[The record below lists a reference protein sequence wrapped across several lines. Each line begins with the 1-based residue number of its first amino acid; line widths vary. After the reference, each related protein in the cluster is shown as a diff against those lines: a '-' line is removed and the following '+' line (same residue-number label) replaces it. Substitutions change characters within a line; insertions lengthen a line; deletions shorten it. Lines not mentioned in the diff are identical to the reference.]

1 MDTKPKKLIVI
12 FAIVFLALISINIIS
27 ANEMDPL
34 NGTADSQ
41 ISLDSETNDFDGDE
55 IYVKHDTEVSGNG
68 SYDHPYK
75 TIKEAVNTAN
85 AGTKPATIFIHAGT
99 YEEIE
104 MEISNSLVIKSYD
117 GEVILDANN
126 NGWFFY
132 SNKQTNYLSLH
143 GLTFKNGINYDDSD
157 STVGGVVSTKGHLD
171 VVNCTFENN
180 FGGTGGGI
188 NSHNGANIINSTF
201 RNNKAEYNGAA
212 AYVLDGQTNIINC
225 TFTNNTAKRQGG
237 ALRIQGTTYIEGSLF
252 ENNVAALSSSAGG
265 NYAGNGGAVRVT
277 DGNLTIE
284 SSIFRN
290 NSAKYEGG
298 AVSAGDDSQYSTVH
312 YALNINNST
321 FTGNSARHGGAIIAN
336 DGINMAN
343 STVADNYVQ
352 YTITARYGQG
362 SGIYV
367 LRGDSILV
375 GNNISNNTN
384 QYNRDAVDVYTY
396 DGNIVETGNS
406 MGTNSKITTNSGKI
420 SNEITQGPTINKPQ
434 IVIQNGKSV
443 KKSDNTANIPKNNDE
458 KISPQ
463 NPVTESNDNNNQNL
477 KPVTESNDNS
487 NQNQEHVNENNG
499 ESNLNE
505 ENDINENPSTSNAQD
520 SLPVHTNSNGN
531 QNNIDNIEN
540 AVRTN
545 SSTSEIRNEGNLG
558 DKAELDNGESSQN
571 DASARELSPIKSI
584 ISNEYTVPATV
595 IVLIMFLA
603 FIIGYLRKR
612 EDD

>member
-12 FAIVFLALISINIIS
+12 FAIVFLALISINMIS
-27 ANEMDPL
+27 ANEIDHL
-34 NGTADSQ
+34 NGTSNSQ
-41 ISLDSETNDFDGDE
+41 ISPDSETTDFDGDE
-55 IYVKHDTEVSGNG
+55 IYVKHDVEVSGNG

-85 AGTKPATIFIHAGT
+85 AGKKPATIFIHAGT

-117 GEVILDANN
+117 GEVTLDANN

-132 SNKQTNYLSLH
+132 SSKQTNYLSLH

-157 STVGGVVSTKGHLD
+157 STVGGVVRSEGHLD

-201 RNNKAEYNGAA
+201 KNNKAEYNGAA
-212 AYVLDGQTNIINC
+212 AYVLNGQTNIINC

-237 ALRIQGTTYIEGSLF
+237 ALRIQGDTYIEKSIF
-252 ENNVAALSSSAGG
+252 ENNVAALSSAAGG

-343 STVADNYVQ
+343 STVSDNYVP

-367 LRGDSILV
+367 LRGDSILI

-396 DGNIVETGNS
+396 EGNIVERGNS
-406 MGTNSKITTNSGKI
+406 MGPSSKITANNGKV
-420 SNEITQGPTINKPQ
+420 SNEITHNPTIRKPQ
-434 IVIQNGKSV
+434 IVIQHGKSV
-443 KKSDNTANIPKNNDE
+443 QKSDNTANIPKNNNE
-458 KISPQ
+458 KDSNQ
-463 NPVTESNDNNNQNL
+463 NPVTETNDNRNPNQ
-477 KPVTESNDNS
+477 D
-487 NQNQEHVNENNG
+487 HVNENNG

-505 ENDINENPSTSNAQD
+505 ENNIKENLDTSNSQN
-520 SLPVHTNSNGN
+520 SLPNHTSSNSNK
-531 QNNIDNIEN
+531 NNAENIEN

-558 DKAELDNGESSQN
+558 DKSELDNGESSQN

-584 ISNEYTVPATV
+584 ISNEYTVPATI

-612 EDD
+612 KDD

>member
-12 FAIVFLALISINIIS
+12 FAIVFLALISINMIS
-27 ANEMDPL
+27 ANEIDHL
-34 NGTADSQ
+34 NGTSNSQ
-41 ISLDSETNDFDGDE
+41 ISPDSETTDFDGDE
-55 IYVKHDTEVSGNG
+55 IYVKHDVEVSGNG

-85 AGTKPATIFIHAGT
+85 AGKKPATIFIHAGT

-117 GEVILDANN
+117 GEVTLDANN

-132 SNKQTNYLSLH
+132 SSKQTNYLSLH

-157 STVGGVVSTKGHLD
+157 STVGGVVRSEGHLD

-201 RNNKAEYNGAA
+201 KNNKAEYNGAA
-212 AYVLDGQTNIINC
+212 AYVLNGQTNIINC

-237 ALRIQGTTYIEGSLF
+237 ALRIQGDTYIEKSIF
-252 ENNVAALSSSAGG
+252 ENNAAALSSAAGG
-265 NYAGNGGAVRVT
+265 NYAGNGGAVRDT

-343 STVADNYVQ
+343 STVADNYVP

-367 LRGDSILV
+367 LRGDSILI

-396 DGNIVETGNS
+396 EGNIVERGNS
-406 MGTNSKITTNSGKI
+406 MGPSSKITANNGKL
-420 SNEITQGPTINKPQ
+420 SNEITQNPTIIKPQ
-434 IVIQNGKSV
+434 IVIQHGKSV
-443 KKSDNTANIPKNNDE
+443 QKSDDTANIPKNNNE
-458 KISPQ
+458 KDSNQ
-463 NPVTESNDNNNQNL
+463 NPVTETNDNHNPNQ
-477 KPVTESNDNS
+477 D
-487 NQNQEHVNENNG
+487 HVNENKG

-505 ENDINENPSTSNAQD
+505 ENNIKENLDTSNSQN
-520 SLPVHTNSNGN
+520 SLPIHTSSNSNK
-531 QNNIDNIEN
+531 NNAENIEN

-558 DKAELDNGESSQN
+558 DKSELDNGESSQN

-584 ISNEYTVPATV
+584 ISNEYTVPATI

-603 FIIGYLRKR
+603 FVIGYLRKR
-612 EDD
+612 KDD

>member
-1 MDTKPKKLIVI
+1 MNTKPKKVIVI
-12 FAIVFLALISINIIS
+12 FAIVFLALISVNMIS
-27 ANEMDPL
+27 ANEIDSL
-34 NGTADSQ
+34 NLTVDSQ
-41 ISLDSETNDFDGDE
+41 MSPDSETTNFDGDE
-55 IYVKHDTEVSGNG
+55 LYVKHDAEVSGNG

-85 AGTKPATIFIHAGT
+85 AGAKPATIFIHAGT

-132 SNKQTNYLSLH
+132 SNKQSNYLSLH

-157 STVGGVVSTKGHLD
+157 STVGGIVSTEGHLD

-201 RNNKAEYNGAA
+201 KNNKAEYNGAA
-212 AYVLDGQTNIINC
+212 AYVLDGQTNIVNC
-225 TFTNNTAKRQGG
+225 TFINNTAKRQGG
-237 ALRIQGTTYIEGSLF
+237 ALRIQGNTYIERSIF
-252 ENNVAALSSSAGG
+252 ENNAAALTSSAGG

-290 NSAKYEGG
+290 NSAKFEGG

-321 FTGNSARHGGAIIAN
+321 FTGNNARHGGAIVAN

-352 YTITARYGQG
+352 YTAAAKYGQG
-362 SGIYV
+362 TGIYV
-367 LRGDSILV
+367 LRGDSILI
-375 GNNISNNTN
+375 GNNISNNIN
-384 QYNRDAVDVYTY
+384 PYNRDAADVYTFE
-396 DGNIVETGNS
+396 GNIAETGNTI
-406 MGTNSKITTNSGKI
+406 GPTTRIITNSGTM
-420 SNEITQGPTINKPQ
+420 SNEVVHGPTINKPQ
-434 IVIQNGKSV
+434 IVIQNGGSL
-443 KKSDNTANIPKNNDE
+443 KKSDDTSNIPLNNDE
-458 KISPQ
+458 KDSKE
-463 NPVTESNDNNNQNL
+463 NSVNENADS
-477 KPVTESNDNS
+477 SNS
-487 NQNQEHVNENNG
+487 NQEHANENKG

-505 ENDINENPSTSNAQD
+505 ENYVKENQNIPNTQN
-520 SLPVHTNSNGN
+520 SLPIHTNANN
-531 QNNIDNIEN
+531 KQNNLKNIEN
-540 AVRTN
+540 TVRTN
-545 SSTSEIRNEGNLG
+545 SSSEIRNEGNIG
-558 DKAELDNGESSQN
+558 DKSELDKGESSQN
-571 DASARELSPIKSI
+571 DASARELSPIKSL
-584 ISNEYTVPATV
+584 ISNEYTVPATI

-603 FIIGYLRKR
+603 FIIGYLKKR

>member
-12 FAIVFLALISINIIS
+12 FAIVFLALISINMIS
-27 ANEMDPL
+27 ANEIDHL
-34 NGTADSQ
+34 NGTSNSQ
-41 ISLDSETNDFDGDE
+41 ISPDSETTDFDGDE
-55 IYVKHDTEVSGNG
+55 IYVKHDVEVSGNG

-85 AGTKPATIFIHAGT
+85 AGKKPATIFIHAGT

-117 GEVILDANN
+117 GEVTLDANN

-132 SNKQTNYLSLH
+132 SSKQTNYLSLH

-157 STVGGVVSTKGHLD
+157 STVGGVVRSEGHLD

-201 RNNKAEYNGAA
+201 KNNKAEYNGAA
-212 AYVLDGQTNIINC
+212 AYVLNGQTNIINC

-237 ALRIQGTTYIEGSLF
+237 ALRIQGDTYIEKSIF
-252 ENNVAALSSSAGG
+252 ENNAAALSSAAGG

-343 STVADNYVQ
+343 STVADNYVP

-367 LRGDSILV
+367 LRGDSILI

-396 DGNIVETGNS
+396 EGNIVERGNS
-406 MGTNSKITTNSGKI
+406 MGPSSKITANNGKL
-420 SNEITQGPTINKPQ
+420 SNEITQNPTIIKPQ
-434 IVIQNGKSV
+434 IVIQHGKSV
-443 KKSDNTANIPKNNDE
+443 QKRDNTANIPKNNNE
-458 KISPQ
+458 KDSNQ
-463 NPVTESNDNNNQNL
+463 NPVTETNDNHNPNQ
-477 KPVTESNDNS
+477 D
-487 NQNQEHVNENNG
+487 HVNENKG

-505 ENDINENPSTSNAQD
+505 ENNIKENLDTSNSQN
-520 SLPVHTNSNGN
+520 SLPIHTSSNSNK
-531 QNNIDNIEN
+531 NNAENIEN

-558 DKAELDNGESSQN
+558 DKSELDNGESSQN

-584 ISNEYTVPATV
+584 ISNEYTVPATI

-603 FIIGYLRKR
+603 FVIGYLRKR
-612 EDD
+612 KDD

>member
-12 FAIVFLALISINIIS
+12 FAIVFLALISINMIS
-27 ANEMDPL
+27 ANEIDHI
-34 NGTADSQ
+34 NGTSNSQ
-41 ISLDSETNDFDGDE
+41 ISPDSETTDFDGDE
-55 IYVKHDTEVSGNG
+55 IYVKHDVEVSGNG

-85 AGTKPATIFIHAGT
+85 TGKKPATIFIHAGT

-117 GEVILDANN
+117 GEVTLDANN

-132 SNKQTNYLSLH
+132 SSKQTNYLSLH

-157 STVGGVVSTKGHLD
+157 STVGGVVRSEGHLD

-201 RNNKAEYNGAA
+201 KNNKAEYNGAA
-212 AYVLDGQTNIINC
+212 AYVLNGQTNIINC

-237 ALRIQGTTYIEGSLF
+237 ALRIQGDTYIEKSIF
-252 ENNVAALSSSAGG
+252 ENNAAALSSAAGG

-343 STVADNYVQ
+343 STVADNYVP

-367 LRGDSILV
+367 LRGDSILI

-396 DGNIVETGNS
+396 EGNIVERGNS
-406 MGTNSKITTNSGKI
+406 MGPSSKITANNGKL
-420 SNEITQGPTINKPQ
+420 SNEITQNPTIIKPQ
-434 IVIQNGKSV
+434 IVIQHGKSV
-443 KKSDNTANIPKNNDE
+443 QKSDNTANIPKNNNE
-458 KISPQ
+458 KDSNQ
-463 NPVTESNDNNNQNL
+463 NPVTETNDNHNPNQ
-477 KPVTESNDNS
+477 D
-487 NQNQEHVNENNG
+487 HVNENKG

-505 ENDINENPSTSNAQD
+505 ENNIKENLDTSNSQN
-520 SLPVHTNSNGN
+520 SLPIHTSSNSNK
-531 QNNIDNIEN
+531 NNAENIEN

-558 DKAELDNGESSQN
+558 DKSELDNGESSQN

-584 ISNEYTVPATV
+584 ISNEYTVPATI

-603 FIIGYLRKR
+603 FVIGYLRKR
-612 EDD
+612 KDD

>member
-12 FAIVFLALISINIIS
+12 FAIVFLALISINMIS
-27 ANEMDPL
+27 ANEIDHL
-34 NGTADSQ
+34 NGTSNSQ
-41 ISLDSETNDFDGDE
+41 ISPDSETTDFDGDE
-55 IYVKHDTEVSGNG
+55 IYVKHDVEVSGNG

-85 AGTKPATIFIHAGT
+85 AGKKPATIFIHAGT

-117 GEVILDANN
+117 GEVTLDANN

-132 SNKQTNYLSLH
+132 SSKQTNYLSLH

-157 STVGGVVSTKGHLD
+157 STVGGVVRSEGHLD

-201 RNNKAEYNGAA
+201 KNNKAEYNGAA
-212 AYVLDGQTNIINC
+212 AYVLNGQTNIINC

-237 ALRIQGTTYIEGSLF
+237 ALRIQGDTYIEKSIF
-252 ENNVAALSSSAGG
+252 ENNAAALSSAAGG

-343 STVADNYVQ
+343 STVADNYVP

-367 LRGDSILV
+367 LRGDSILI

-384 QYNRDAVDVYTY
+384 QYNRDAVDVYTHE
-396 DGNIVETGNS
+396 GNIVERGNS
-406 MGTNSKITTNSGKI
+406 MGPSSKITANNGKL
-420 SNEITQGPTINKPQ
+420 SNEITQNPTIIKPQ
-434 IVIQNGKSV
+434 IVIQHGKSV
-443 KKSDNTANIPKNNDE
+443 QKRDNTANIPKNNNE
-458 KISPQ
+458 KDSNQ
-463 NPVTESNDNNNQNL
+463 NPVTETNDNHNPNQ
-477 KPVTESNDNS
+477 D
-487 NQNQEHVNENNG
+487 HVNENKG

-505 ENDINENPSTSNAQD
+505 ENNIKENLDTSNSQN
-520 SLPVHTNSNGN
+520 SLPIHTSSNSNK
-531 QNNIDNIEN
+531 NNAENIEN

-558 DKAELDNGESSQN
+558 DKSELDNGESSQN

-584 ISNEYTVPATV
+584 ISNEYTVPATI

-612 EDD
+612 KDD

>member
-12 FAIVFLALISINIIS
+12 FAIVFLALISINMIS
-27 ANEMDPL
+27 ANEIDHL
-34 NGTADSQ
+34 NGTSNSQ
-41 ISLDSETNDFDGDE
+41 ISPDSETTDFDGDE
-55 IYVKHDTEVSGNG
+55 IYVKHDVEVSGNG

-104 MEISNSLVIKSYD
+104 MEISNSLVIKPYD
-117 GEVILDANN
+117 GEVTLDANN

-132 SNKQTNYLSLH
+132 SSKQTNYLSLH

-157 STVGGVVSTKGHLD
+157 STVGGVVRSEGHLD

-201 RNNKAEYNGAA
+201 KNNKAEYNGAA
-212 AYVLDGQTNIINC
+212 AYVLNGQTNIINC

-237 ALRIQGTTYIEGSLF
+237 ALRIQGDTYIEKSIF
-252 ENNVAALSSSAGG
+252 ENNVAALSSAAGG

-343 STVADNYVQ
+343 STVADNYVP

-367 LRGDSILV
+367 LRGDSILI
-375 GNNISNNTN
+375 GNNISNNIN

-396 DGNIVETGNS
+396 DGNIVERGNS
-406 MGTNSKITTNSGKI
+406 MGPSSKITANNGRV
-420 SNEITQGPTINKPQ
+420 SNEITQNPSIIKPQ
-434 IVIQNGKSV
+434 IVIQHGKSV
-443 KKSDNTANIPKNNDE
+443 QKSDNTANIPKNNNE
-458 KISPQ
+458 KDSNQ
-463 NPVTESNDNNNQNL
+463 NPVTETNDNHNPNQ
-477 KPVTESNDNS
+477 D
-487 NQNQEHVNENNG
+487 HVNENKG

-505 ENDINENPSTSNAQD
+505 ENNIKENLDTSNSQN
-520 SLPVHTNSNGN
+520 SLPINTSSNSNK
-531 QNNIDNIEN
+531 NNAENIEN

-558 DKAELDNGESSQN
+558 DKSELDNGESSQN

-612 EDD
+612 KDD

>member
-12 FAIVFLALISINIIS
+12 FAIVFLALISINMIS
-27 ANEMDPL
+27 ANEIDHL
-34 NGTADSQ
+34 NGTSNSQ
-41 ISLDSETNDFDGDE
+41 ISPDSETTDFDGDE
-55 IYVKHDTEVSGNG
+55 IYVKHDVEVSGNG

-104 MEISNSLVIKSYD
+104 MEISNSLVIKPYD
-117 GEVILDANN
+117 GEVTLDANN

-132 SNKQTNYLSLH
+132 SSKQTNYLSLH

-157 STVGGVVSTKGHLD
+157 STVGGVVRSEGHLD

-201 RNNKAEYNGAA
+201 KNNKAEYNGAA
-212 AYVLDGQTNIINC
+212 AYVLNGQTNIINC

-237 ALRIQGTTYIEGSLF
+237 ALRIQGDTYIEKSIF
-252 ENNVAALSSSAGG
+252 ENNVAALSSAAGG

-343 STVADNYVQ
+343 STVADNYVP

-367 LRGDSILV
+367 LRGDSILI

-384 QYNRDAVDVYTY
+384 PYNMDATDVYTY
-396 DGNIVETGNS
+396 EGNIVEKGNS
-406 MGTNSKITTNSGKI
+406 MGPASKITTNNGRV
-420 SNEITQGPTINKPQ
+420 SNEITQSPTISKPQ
-434 IVIQNGKSV
+434 IIIQHGKSV
-443 KKSDNTANIPKNNDE
+443 QKSDNTANIPKNNNEADSNE
-458 KISPQ
+458 
-463 NPVTESNDNNNQNL
+463 NPVTETNDNHNPNQ
-477 KPVTESNDNS
+477 D
-487 NQNQEHVNENNG
+487 HVNENKG
-499 ESNLNE
+499 ESNFNE
-505 ENDINENPSTSNAQD
+505 ENNVKENPDTSNTQD
-520 SLPVHTNSNGN
+520 SLPIHTSSKSN
-531 QNNIDNIEN
+531 NNNVENIEN

-545 SSTSEIRNEGNLG
+545 SSSEIRNEGNLG
-558 DKAELDNGESSQN
+558 DKSELDNGESSQN

>member
-12 FAIVFLALISINIIS
+12 FAIVFLALISINMIS
-27 ANEMDPL
+27 ANEIDHI
-34 NGTADSQ
+34 NGTSNSQ
-41 ISLDSETNDFDGDE
+41 ISPDSETTDFDGDE
-55 IYVKHDTEVSGNG
+55 IYVKHDVEVSGNG

-85 AGTKPATIFIHAGT
+85 AGKKPATIFIHAGT

-117 GEVILDANN
+117 GEVTLDANN

-132 SNKQTNYLSLH
+132 SSKQTNYLSLH

-157 STVGGVVSTKGHLD
+157 STVGGVVRSEGHLD

-201 RNNKAEYNGAA
+201 KNNKAEYNGAA
-212 AYVLDGQTNIINC
+212 AYVLNGQTNIINC

-237 ALRIQGTTYIEGSLF
+237 ALRIQGDTYIEKSIF
-252 ENNVAALSSSAGG
+252 ENNVAALSSAAGG

-312 YALNINNST
+312 Y
-321 FTGNSARHGGAIIAN
+321 
-336 DGINMAN
+336 DMAN
-343 STVADNYVQ
+343 STVADNYVP

-367 LRGDSILV
+367 LRGDSILI

-396 DGNIVETGNS
+396 EGNIVERGNS
-406 MGTNSKITTNSGKI
+406 MGPSSKITANNGKL
-420 SNEITQGPTINKPQ
+420 SNEITQNPTIIKPQ
-434 IVIQNGKSV
+434 IVIQHGKSV
-443 KKSDNTANIPKNNDE
+443 QKSDNTANIPKNNNE
-458 KISPQ
+458 KDSNQ
-463 NPVTESNDNNNQNL
+463 NPVTETNDNHNPNQ
-477 KPVTESNDNS
+477 D
-487 NQNQEHVNENNG
+487 HVNENKG

-505 ENDINENPSTSNAQD
+505 ENNIKENLDTSNSQN
-520 SLPVHTNSNGN
+520 SLPIHTSSNSNK
-531 QNNIDNIEN
+531 NNAENIEN

-558 DKAELDNGESSQN
+558 DKSELDNGESSQN

-612 EDD
+612 KDD

>member
-12 FAIVFLALISINIIS
+12 FAIVFLALISINMIS
-27 ANEMDPL
+27 ANEIDHL
-34 NGTADSQ
+34 NGTSNSQ
-41 ISLDSETNDFDGDE
+41 ISPDSETTDFDGDE
-55 IYVKHDTEVSGNG
+55 IYVKHDVEVSGNG

-85 AGTKPATIFIHAGT
+85 AGKKPATIFIHAGT

-117 GEVILDANN
+117 GEVTLDANN

-132 SNKQTNYLSLH
+132 SSKQTNYLSLH

-157 STVGGVVSTKGHLD
+157 STVGGVVRSEGHLD

-201 RNNKAEYNGAA
+201 KNNKAEYNGAA
-212 AYVLDGQTNIINC
+212 AYVLNGQTNIINC

-237 ALRIQGTTYIEGSLF
+237 ALRIQGDTYIEKSIF
-252 ENNVAALSSSAGG
+252 ENNVAALSSAAGG

-343 STVADNYVQ
+343 STVSDNYVP

-367 LRGDSILV
+367 LRGDSILI

-396 DGNIVETGNS
+396 EGNIVERGNS
-406 MGTNSKITTNSGKI
+406 MGPSSKITANNGKL
-420 SNEITQGPTINKPQ
+420 SNEITQNPTIIKPQ
-434 IVIQNGKSV
+434 IVIQHGKSV
-443 KKSDNTANIPKNNDE
+443 QKSDNTANIPKNNNE
-458 KISPQ
+458 KDSNQ
-463 NPVTESNDNNNQNL
+463 NPVTETNDNHNPNQ
-477 KPVTESNDNS
+477 D
-487 NQNQEHVNENNG
+487 HVNENKG

-505 ENDINENPSTSNAQD
+505 ENNIKENLDTSNSQN
-520 SLPVHTNSNGN
+520 SLPIHTSSNSNK
-531 QNNIDNIEN
+531 NNAENIEN

-558 DKAELDNGESSQN
+558 DKSELDNGESSQN

-584 ISNEYTVPATV
+584 ISNEYTVPATI

-612 EDD
+612 KDD

>member
-1 MDTKPKKLIVI
+1 MNTKPKKLIVI
-12 FAIVFLALISINIIS
+12 FAIVFLALISINMIS
-27 ANEMDPL
+27 ANEIDSL
-34 NGTADSQ
+34 NDTVDSQ
-41 ISLDSETNDFDGDE
+41 ISLDGKTDEFDGDS
-55 IYVKHDTEVSGNG
+55 IYVKHDAEVSGND
-68 SYDHPYK
+68 SYDNPYK

-85 AGTKPATIFIHAGT
+85 AGTKPATIFIHAGI
-99 YEEIE
+99 YNEIE

-201 RNNKAEYNGAA
+201 KNNKAEYNGAA

-237 ALRIQGTTYIEGSLF
+237 ALRIQGNTYIEGSLF
-252 ENNVAALSSSAGG
+252 ENNAAALTSSAGG

-284 SSIFRN
+284 SSIFKN

-352 YTITARYGQG
+352 YTVSAKYGQG
-362 SGIYV
+362 TGIYV
-367 LRGDSILV
+367 LRGDSILI
-375 GNNISNNTN
+375 GNNISNNIN
-384 QYNRDAVDVYTY
+384 PYNKDAVDVFTY
-396 DGNIVETGNS
+396 DGNIAESGNVLEP
-406 MGTNSKITTNSGKI
+406 TTKITTNRGKV
-420 SNEITQGPTINKPQ
+420 SNEVTRTPTINKPQ
-434 IVIQNGKSV
+434 IVIQNGGPL
-443 KKSDNTANIPKNNDE
+443 KKIDDNPNIPE
-458 KISPQ
+458 
-463 NPVTESNDNNNQNL
+463 NNNEKASEQ
-477 KPVTESNDNS
+477 KPVNENTDGNNP
-487 NQNQEHVNENNG
+487 NQEHANENKG

-505 ENDINENPSTSNAQD
+505 NNNIEENPVTANTQN
-520 SLPVHTNSNGN
+520 SLPIHTRFSNN
-531 QNNIDNIEN
+531 PNNEKDIDN

-558 DKAELDNGESSQN
+558 DKSELDKGESSQN
-571 DASARELSPIKSI
+571 DASAREISPIKSI

-595 IVLIMFLA
+595 IVLIIFLA

>member
-12 FAIVFLALISINIIS
+12 FAIVFLALISINMIS
-27 ANEMDPL
+27 ANEIDHL
-34 NGTADSQ
+34 NGTSNSQ
-41 ISLDSETNDFDGDE
+41 ISPDSETTDFDGDE
-55 IYVKHDTEVSGNG
+55 IYVKHDVEVSGNG

-85 AGTKPATIFIHAGT
+85 AGKKPATIFIHAGT

-117 GEVILDANN
+117 GEVTLDANN

-132 SNKQTNYLSLH
+132 SSKQTNYLSLH

-157 STVGGVVSTKGHLD
+157 STVGGVVRSEGHLD

-201 RNNKAEYNGAA
+201 KNNKAEYNGAA
-212 AYVLDGQTNIINC
+212 AYVLNGQTNIINC

-237 ALRIQGTTYIEGSLF
+237 ALRIQGDTYIEKSIF
-252 ENNVAALSSSAGG
+252 ENNAAALSSAAGG

-343 STVADNYVQ
+343 STVADNYVP

-367 LRGDSILV
+367 LRGDSILI

-396 DGNIVETGNS
+396 EGNIVERGNS
-406 MGTNSKITTNSGKI
+406 MGPSSKITANNGKL
-420 SNEITQGPTINKPQ
+420 SNEITQNPTIIKPQ
-434 IVIQNGKSV
+434 IVIQHGKSV
-443 KKSDNTANIPKNNDE
+443 QKSDNTANIPKNNNE
-458 KISPQ
+458 KDSNQ
-463 NPVTESNDNNNQNL
+463 NPVTETNENHNPNQ
-477 KPVTESNDNS
+477 D
-487 NQNQEHVNENNG
+487 HVNENKG

-505 ENDINENPSTSNAQD
+505 ENNIKENLDTSNSQN
-520 SLPVHTNSNGN
+520 SLPIHTSSNSNK
-531 QNNIDNIEN
+531 NNAENIEN

-558 DKAELDNGESSQN
+558 DKSELDNGESSQN

-584 ISNEYTVPATV
+584 ISNEYTVPATI

-603 FIIGYLRKR
+603 FVIGYLRKR
-612 EDD
+612 KDD

>member
-12 FAIVFLALISINIIS
+12 FAIVFLALISINMIS
-27 ANEMDPL
+27 ANEIDHL
-34 NGTADSQ
+34 NGTSNSQ
-41 ISLDSETNDFDGDE
+41 ISPDSETTDFDGDE
-55 IYVKHDTEVSGNG
+55 IYVKHDVEVSGNG

-117 GEVILDANN
+117 GEVTLDANN

-132 SNKQTNYLSLH
+132 SSKQTNYLSLH

-157 STVGGVVSTKGHLD
+157 STVGGVVRSEGHLD

-201 RNNKAEYNGAA
+201 KNNKAEYNGAA
-212 AYVLDGQTNIINC
+212 AYVLNGQTNIINC

-237 ALRIQGTTYIEGSLF
+237 ALRIQGDTYIEKSIF
-252 ENNVAALSSSAGG
+252 ENNIAALSSAAGG

-343 STVADNYVQ
+343 STVADNYVP

-367 LRGDSILV
+367 LRGDSILI
-375 GNNISNNTN
+375 GNNISNNIN

-396 DGNIVETGNS
+396 DGNIVERGNS
-406 MGTNSKITTNSGKI
+406 MGPSSKITANNGRV
-420 SNEITQGPTINKPQ
+420 SNEITQNPSIIKPQ
-434 IVIQNGKSV
+434 IVIQHGKSV
-443 KKSDNTANIPKNNDE
+443 QKSDNTANIPKNNNE
-458 KISPQ
+458 KDSNQ
-463 NPVTESNDNNNQNL
+463 NPVTETNDNHNPNQ
-477 KPVTESNDNS
+477 D
-487 NQNQEHVNENNG
+487 HVNENKG

-505 ENDINENPSTSNAQD
+505 ENNIKENLDTSNSQN
-520 SLPVHTNSNGN
+520 SLPINTSSNSNK
-531 QNNIDNIEN
+531 NNAENIEN

-558 DKAELDNGESSQN
+558 DKSELDNGESSQN

-612 EDD
+612 KDD

>member
-12 FAIVFLALISINIIS
+12 FAIVFLALISINMIS
-27 ANEMDPL
+27 ANEIDHL
-34 NGTADSQ
+34 NGTSNSQ
-41 ISLDSETNDFDGDE
+41 ISPDSETTDFDGDE
-55 IYVKHDTEVSGNG
+55 IYVKHDVEVSGNG

-104 MEISNSLVIKSYD
+104 MEISNSLVIKPYD
-117 GEVILDANN
+117 GEVTLDANN

-132 SNKQTNYLSLH
+132 SSKQTNYLSLH

-157 STVGGVVSTKGHLD
+157 STVGGVVRSEGHLD

-201 RNNKAEYNGAA
+201 KNNKAEYNGAA
-212 AYVLDGQTNIINC
+212 AYVLNGQTNIINC

-237 ALRIQGTTYIEGSLF
+237 ALRIQGDTYIEKSIF
-252 ENNVAALSSSAGG
+252 ENNVAALSSAAGG

-321 FTGNSARHGGAIIAN
+321 FTGNSARH
-336 DGINMAN
+336 
-343 STVADNYVQ
+343 VP

-367 LRGDSILV
+367 LRGDSILI

-384 QYNRDAVDVYTY
+384 PYNMDATDVYTY
-396 DGNIVETGNS
+396 EGNIVEKGNS
-406 MGTNSKITTNSGKI
+406 MGPASKITTNNGRV
-420 SNEITQGPTINKPQ
+420 SNEITQSPTISKPQ
-434 IVIQNGKSV
+434 IIIQHG
-443 KKSDNTANIPKNNDE
+443 
-458 KISPQ
+458 
-463 NPVTESNDNNNQNL
+463 NQ
-477 KPVTESNDNS
+477 D
-487 NQNQEHVNENNG
+487 HVNENKG
-499 ESNLNE
+499 ESNFNE
-505 ENDINENPSTSNAQD
+505 ENNVKENPDTSNTQD
-520 SLPVHTNSNGN
+520 SLPIHTSSKSN
-531 QNNIDNIEN
+531 NNNVENIEN

-545 SSTSEIRNEGNLG
+545 SSSEIRNEGNLG
-558 DKAELDNGESSQN
+558 DKSELDNGESSQN

>member
-12 FAIVFLALISINIIS
+12 FAIVFLALISINMIS
-27 ANEMDPL
+27 ANEIDHL
-34 NGTADSQ
+34 NGTSNSQ
-41 ISLDSETNDFDGDE
+41 ISPDSETTDFDGDE
-55 IYVKHDTEVSGNG
+55 IYVKHDVEVSGNG

-85 AGTKPATIFIHAGT
+85 TGKKPATIFIHAGT

-117 GEVILDANN
+117 GEVTLDANN

-132 SNKQTNYLSLH
+132 SSKQTNYLSLH

-157 STVGGVVSTKGHLD
+157 STVGGVVRSEGHLD

-201 RNNKAEYNGAA
+201 KNNKAEYNGAA
-212 AYVLDGQTNIINC
+212 AYVLNGQTNIINC

-237 ALRIQGTTYIEGSLF
+237 ALRIQGDTYIEKSIF
-252 ENNVAALSSSAGG
+252 ENNAAALSSAAGG

-343 STVADNYVQ
+343 STVADNYVP

-367 LRGDSILV
+367 LRGDSILI

-396 DGNIVETGNS
+396 EGNIVERGNS
-406 MGTNSKITTNSGKI
+406 MGPSSKITANNGKL
-420 SNEITQGPTINKPQ
+420 SNEITQNPTIIKPQ
-434 IVIQNGKSV
+434 IVIQHGKSV
-443 KKSDNTANIPKNNDE
+443 QKSDNTANIPKNNNE
-458 KISPQ
+458 KDSNQ
-463 NPVTESNDNNNQNL
+463 NPVTETNDNHNPNQ
-477 KPVTESNDNS
+477 D
-487 NQNQEHVNENNG
+487 HVNENKG

-505 ENDINENPSTSNAQD
+505 ENNIKENLDTSNSQN
-520 SLPVHTNSNGN
+520 SLPIHTSSNSNK
-531 QNNIDNIEN
+531 NNAENIEN

-558 DKAELDNGESSQN
+558 DKSELDNGESSQN

-584 ISNEYTVPATV
+584 
-595 IVLIMFLA
+595 
-603 FIIGYLRKR
+603 K
-612 EDD
+612 D

>member
-12 FAIVFLALISINIIS
+12 LAIVFLALISINMIS
-27 ANEMDPL
+27 ANEIDHL
-34 NGTADSQ
+34 NGTSNSQ
-41 ISLDSETNDFDGDE
+41 ISPDSETTDFDGDE
-55 IYVKHDTEVSGNG
+55 IYVKHDVEVSGNG

-85 AGTKPATIFIHAGT
+85 AGKKPATIFIHAGT

-117 GEVILDANN
+117 GEVTLDANN

-132 SNKQTNYLSLH
+132 SSKQTNYLSLH

-157 STVGGVVSTKGHLD
+157 STVGGVVRSEGHLD

-201 RNNKAEYNGAA
+201 KNNKAEYNGAA
-212 AYVLDGQTNIINC
+212 AYVLNGQTNIINC

-237 ALRIQGTTYIEGSLF
+237 ALRIQGDTYIEKSIF
-252 ENNVAALSSSAGG
+252 ENNAAALSSAAGG

-343 STVADNYVQ
+343 STVADNYVP

-367 LRGDSILV
+367 LRGDSILI

-396 DGNIVETGNS
+396 EGNIVERGNS
-406 MGTNSKITTNSGKI
+406 MGPSSKITANNGKL
-420 SNEITQGPTINKPQ
+420 SNEITQNPTIIKPQ
-434 IVIQNGKSV
+434 IVIQHGKSV
-443 KKSDNTANIPKNNDE
+443 QKSDNTANIPKNNNE
-458 KISPQ
+458 KDSNQ
-463 NPVTESNDNNNQNL
+463 NPVTETNDNHNPNQ
-477 KPVTESNDNS
+477 D
-487 NQNQEHVNENNG
+487 HVNENKG

-505 ENDINENPSTSNAQD
+505 ENNIKENLDTSNSQN
-520 SLPVHTNSNGN
+520 SLPIHTSSNSNK
-531 QNNIDNIEN
+531 NNAENIEN

-558 DKAELDNGESSQN
+558 DKSELDNGESSQN

-584 ISNEYTVPATV
+584 ISNEYTVPATI

-612 EDD
+612 KDD

>member
-12 FAIVFLALISINIIS
+12 FAIVFLALISINMIS
-27 ANEMDPL
+27 ANEIDHL
-34 NGTADSQ
+34 NGTSNSQ
-41 ISLDSETNDFDGDE
+41 ISPDSETTDFDGDE
-55 IYVKHDTEVSGNG
+55 IYVKHDVEVSGNG

-85 AGTKPATIFIHAGT
+85 AGKKPATIFIHAGT

-117 GEVILDANN
+117 GEVTLDANN

-132 SNKQTNYLSLH
+132 SSKQTNYLSLH

-157 STVGGVVSTKGHLD
+157 STVGGVVRSEGHLD

-201 RNNKAEYNGAA
+201 KNNKAEYNGAA
-212 AYVLDGQTNIINC
+212 AYVLNGQTNIINC

-237 ALRIQGTTYIEGSLF
+237 ALRIQGDTFIEKSIF
-252 ENNVAALSSSAGG
+252 ENNAAALSSAAGG

-343 STVADNYVQ
+343 STVADNYVP

-367 LRGDSILV
+367 LRGDSILI

-396 DGNIVETGNS
+396 EGNIVERGNS
-406 MGTNSKITTNSGKI
+406 MGPSSKITANNGKL
-420 SNEITQGPTINKPQ
+420 SNEITQNPTIIKPQ
-434 IVIQNGKSV
+434 IVIQHGKSV
-443 KKSDNTANIPKNNDE
+443 QKSDNTANIPKNNNE
-458 KISPQ
+458 KDSNQ
-463 NPVTESNDNNNQNL
+463 NPVTETNDNHNPNQ
-477 KPVTESNDNS
+477 D
-487 NQNQEHVNENNG
+487 HVNENKG

-505 ENDINENPSTSNAQD
+505 ENNIKENLDTSNSQN
-520 SLPVHTNSNGN
+520 SLPIHTSSNSNK
-531 QNNIDNIEN
+531 NNAENIEN

-558 DKAELDNGESSQN
+558 DKSELDNGESSQN

-584 ISNEYTVPATV
+584 ISNEYTVPATI

-612 EDD
+612 KDD

>member
-12 FAIVFLALISINIIS
+12 FAIVFLALISINMIS
-27 ANEMDPL
+27 ANEIDHL
-34 NGTADSQ
+34 NGTSNSQ
-41 ISLDSETNDFDGDE
+41 ISPDSETTDFDGDE
-55 IYVKHDTEVSGNG
+55 IYVKHDVEVSGNG

-85 AGTKPATIFIHAGT
+85 AGKKPATIFIHAGT

-117 GEVILDANN
+117 GEVTLDANN

-132 SNKQTNYLSLH
+132 SSKQTNYLSLH

-157 STVGGVVSTKGHLD
+157 STVGGVVRSEGHLD

-201 RNNKAEYNGAA
+201 KNNKAEYNGAA
-212 AYVLDGQTNIINC
+212 AYVLNGQTNIINC

-237 ALRIQGTTYIEGSLF
+237 ALRIQGDTYIEKSIF
-252 ENNVAALSSSAGG
+252 ENNAAALSSAAGG

-343 STVADNYVQ
+343 STVADNYVP

-367 LRGDSILV
+367 LRGDSILI

-396 DGNIVETGNS
+396 EGNIVERGNS
-406 MGTNSKITTNSGKI
+406 MGPSSKITANNGKL
-420 SNEITQGPTINKPQ
+420 SNEITQNPTIIKPQ
-434 IVIQNGKSV
+434 IVIQHGKSV
-443 KKSDNTANIPKNNDE
+443 QKSDNTANIPKNNNE
-458 KISPQ
+458 KDSNQ
-463 NPVTESNDNNNQNL
+463 NPVTETNDNHNPNQ
-477 KPVTESNDNS
+477 D
-487 NQNQEHVNENNG
+487 HVNENKG

-505 ENDINENPSTSNAQD
+505 ENNIKENLDTSNSQN
-520 SLPVHTNSNGN
+520 SLPIHTSSNSNK
-531 QNNIDNIEN
+531 NNAENIEN

-558 DKAELDNGESSQN
+558 DKSELDNGESSQN

-584 ISNEYTVPATV
+584 ISNEYTVPATI

-603 FIIGYLRKR
+603 FVIGYLKKRK
-612 EDD
+612 DD

>member
-12 FAIVFLALISINIIS
+12 FAIVFLALISINMIS
-27 ANEMDPL
+27 ANEIDHL
-34 NGTADSQ
+34 NGTSNSQ
-41 ISLDSETNDFDGDE
+41 ISPDSETTDFDGDE
-55 IYVKHDTEVSGNG
+55 IYVKHDVEVSGNG

-85 AGTKPATIFIHAGT
+85 TGKKSATIFIHAGT

-117 GEVILDANN
+117 GEVTLDANN

-132 SNKQTNYLSLH
+132 SSKQTNYLSLH

-157 STVGGVVSTKGHLD
+157 STVGGVVRSEGHLD

-201 RNNKAEYNGAA
+201 KNNKAEYNGAA
-212 AYVLDGQTNIINC
+212 AYVLNGQTNIINC

-237 ALRIQGTTYIEGSLF
+237 ALRIQGDTYIEKSIF
-252 ENNVAALSSSAGG
+252 ENNVAALSSAAGG

-343 STVADNYVQ
+343 STVADNYVP

-367 LRGDSILV
+367 LRGDSILI

-384 QYNRDAVDVYTY
+384 PYNMDATDVYTY
-396 DGNIVETGNS
+396 EGNIVEKGNS
-406 MGTNSKITTNSGKI
+406 MGPASKITTNNGRV
-420 SNEITQGPTINKPQ
+420 SNEITQSPTISKPQ
-434 IVIQNGKSV
+434 IIIQHGKSV
-443 KKSDNTANIPKNNDE
+443 QKSDNTANIPKNNNEADSNE
-458 KISPQ
+458 
-463 NPVTESNDNNNQNL
+463 NPVTETNDNHNPNQ
-477 KPVTESNDNS
+477 D
-487 NQNQEHVNENNG
+487 HVNENKG
-499 ESNLNE
+499 ESNFNE
-505 ENDINENPSTSNAQD
+505 ENNVKENPDTSNTQD
-520 SLPVHTNSNGN
+520 SLPIHTSSKSN
-531 QNNIDNIEN
+531 NNNVENIEN

-545 SSTSEIRNEGNLG
+545 SSSEIRNEGNLG
-558 DKAELDNGESSQN
+558 DKSELDNGESSQN

>member
-12 FAIVFLALISINIIS
+12 FAIVFLALISINMIS
-27 ANEMDPL
+27 ANEIDHL
-34 NGTADSQ
+34 NGTSNSQ
-41 ISLDSETNDFDGDE
+41 ISPDSETTDFDGDE
-55 IYVKHDTEVSGNG
+55 IYVKHDVEVSGNG

-85 AGTKPATIFIHAGT
+85 AGKKPATIFIHAGT

-117 GEVILDANN
+117 GEVTLDANN

-132 SNKQTNYLSLH
+132 SSKQTNYLSLH

-157 STVGGVVSTKGHLD
+157 STVGGVVRSEGHLD

-201 RNNKAEYNGAA
+201 KNNKAEYNGAA
-212 AYVLDGQTNIINC
+212 AYVLNGQTNIINC

-237 ALRIQGTTYIEGSLF
+237 ALRIQGDTYIEKSIF
-252 ENNVAALSSSAGG
+252 ENNAAALSSAAGG

-343 STVADNYVQ
+343 STVADNYVP

-367 LRGDSILV
+367 LRGDSILI

-396 DGNIVETGNS
+396 EGNIVERGNS
-406 MGTNSKITTNSGKI
+406 MGPSSKITANNGKL
-420 SNEITQGPTINKPQ
+420 SNEITQNPTIIKPQ
-434 IVIQNGKSV
+434 IVIQHGKSV
-443 KKSDNTANIPKNNDE
+443 QKSDNTANIPKNNNE
-458 KISPQ
+458 KDSNQ
-463 NPVTESNDNNNQNL
+463 NPVTETNDNHNPNQ
-477 KPVTESNDNS
+477 D
-487 NQNQEHVNENNG
+487 HVNENKG

-505 ENDINENPSTSNAQD
+505 ENNIKENLDTSNSQN
-520 SLPVHTNSNGN
+520 SLPIHTSSNSNK
-531 QNNIDNIEN
+531 NNAENIEN

-558 DKAELDNGESSQN
+558 DKSELDNGESSQN

-584 ISNEYTVPATV
+584 ISNEYTVPATI

-612 EDD
+612 KDD

>member
-12 FAIVFLALISINIIS
+12 FAIVFLALISINMIS
-27 ANEMDPL
+27 ANEIDHL
-34 NGTADSQ
+34 NGTSNSQ
-41 ISLDSETNDFDGDE
+41 ISPDSETTDFDGDE
-55 IYVKHDTEVSGNG
+55 IYVKHDVEVSGNG

-85 AGTKPATIFIHAGT
+85 AGKKPATIFIHAGT

-117 GEVILDANN
+117 GEVTLDANN

-132 SNKQTNYLSLH
+132 SSKQTNYLSLH

-157 STVGGVVSTKGHLD
+157 STVGGVVRSEGHLD

-201 RNNKAEYNGAA
+201 KNNKAEYNGAA
-212 AYVLDGQTNIINC
+212 AYVLNGQTNIINC

-237 ALRIQGTTYIEGSLF
+237 ALRIQGDTYIEKSIF
-252 ENNVAALSSSAGG
+252 ENNAAALSSAAGG

-343 STVADNYVQ
+343 STVADNYVP

-367 LRGDSILV
+367 LRGDSILI

-396 DGNIVETGNS
+396 EGNIVERGNS
-406 MGTNSKITTNSGKI
+406 MGPSSKITANNGKL
-420 SNEITQGPTINKPQ
+420 SNEITQNPTIIKPQ
-434 IVIQNGKSV
+434 IVIQHGKSV
-443 KKSDNTANIPKNNDE
+443 QKSDNTANIPKNNNE
-458 KISPQ
+458 KDSNQ
-463 NPVTESNDNNNQNL
+463 NPVTETNDNHNPNQ
-477 KPVTESNDNS
+477 D
-487 NQNQEHVNENNG
+487 HVNENKG

-505 ENDINENPSTSNAQD
+505 ENNIKENLDTSNSQN
-520 SLPVHTNSNGN
+520 SLPIHTSSNSNK
-531 QNNIDNIEN
+531 NNAENIEN

-558 DKAELDNGESSQN
+558 DKSELDNGESSQN

-584 ISNEYTVPATV
+584 ISNEYTVPATI

-603 FIIGYLRKR
+603 FVIGYLRKR
-612 EDD
+612 KDD

>member
-12 FAIVFLALISINIIS
+12 FAIVFLALISINMIS
-27 ANEMDPL
+27 ANEIDHL
-34 NGTADSQ
+34 NGTSNSQ
-41 ISLDSETNDFDGDE
+41 ISPDSETTDFDGDE
-55 IYVKHDTEVSGNG
+55 IYVKHDVEVSGNG

-85 AGTKPATIFIHAGT
+85 AGKKPATIFIHAGT

-117 GEVILDANN
+117 GEVTLDANN

-132 SNKQTNYLSLH
+132 SSKQTNYLSLH

-157 STVGGVVSTKGHLD
+157 STVGGVVRSEGHLD

-201 RNNKAEYNGAA
+201 KNNKAEYNGAA
-212 AYVLDGQTNIINC
+212 AYVLNGQTNIINC

-237 ALRIQGTTYIEGSLF
+237 ALRIQGDTYIEKSIF
-252 ENNVAALSSSAGG
+252 ENNAAALSSAAGG

-343 STVADNYVQ
+343 STVADNYVP

-367 LRGDSILV
+367 LRGDSILI

-396 DGNIVETGNS
+396 EGNIVERGNS
-406 MGTNSKITTNSGKI
+406 MGPSSKITANNGKL
-420 SNEITQGPTINKPQ
+420 SNEITQNPTIIKPQ
-434 IVIQNGKSV
+434 IVIQHGKSV
-443 KKSDNTANIPKNNDE
+443 QKSDNTANIPKNNNE
-458 KISPQ
+458 KDSNQ
-463 NPVTESNDNNNQNL
+463 NPVTETNDNHNPNQ
-477 KPVTESNDNS
+477 D
-487 NQNQEHVNENNG
+487 HVNENKG

-505 ENDINENPSTSNAQD
+505 ENNIKENLDTSNSQN
-520 SLPVHTNSNGN
+520 SLPIHTSSNSNK
-531 QNNIDNIEN
+531 NNAENIEN

-558 DKAELDNGESSQN
+558 DKSELDNGESSQN

-612 EDD
+612 KDD

>member
-12 FAIVFLALISINIIS
+12 FAIVFLALISINMIS
-27 ANEMDPL
+27 ANEIDHI
-34 NGTADSQ
+34 NGTSNSQ
-41 ISLDSETNDFDGDE
+41 ISPDSETTDFDGDE
-55 IYVKHDTEVSGNG
+55 IYVKHDVEVSGNG

-85 AGTKPATIFIHAGT
+85 AGKKPATIFIHAGT

-117 GEVILDANN
+117 GEVTLDANN

-132 SNKQTNYLSLH
+132 SSKQTNYLSLH

-157 STVGGVVSTKGHLD
+157 STVGGVVRSEGHLD

-201 RNNKAEYNGAA
+201 KNNKAEYNGAA
-212 AYVLDGQTNIINC
+212 AYVLNGQTNIINC

-237 ALRIQGTTYIEGSLF
+237 ALRIQGDTYIEKSIF
-252 ENNVAALSSSAGG
+252 ENNVAALSSAAGG

-343 STVADNYVQ
+343 STVADNYVP

-367 LRGDSILV
+367 LRGDSILI

-396 DGNIVETGNS
+396 EGNIVERGNS
-406 MGTNSKITTNSGKI
+406 MGPSSKITANNGKL
-420 SNEITQGPTINKPQ
+420 SNEITQNPTIIKPQ
-434 IVIQNGKSV
+434 IVIQHGKSV
-443 KKSDNTANIPKNNDE
+443 QKSDNTANIPKNNNE
-458 KISPQ
+458 KDSNQ
-463 NPVTESNDNNNQNL
+463 NPVTETNDNHNPNQ
-477 KPVTESNDNS
+477 D
-487 NQNQEHVNENNG
+487 HVNENKG

-505 ENDINENPSTSNAQD
+505 ENNIKENLDTSNSQN
-520 SLPVHTNSNGN
+520 SLPIHTSSNSNK
-531 QNNIDNIEN
+531 NNAENIEN

-558 DKAELDNGESSQN
+558 DKSELDNGESSQN

-612 EDD
+612 KDD

>member
-12 FAIVFLALISINIIS
+12 FAIVFLALISINMIS
-27 ANEMDPL
+27 ANEIDHL
-34 NGTADSQ
+34 NGTSNSQ
-41 ISLDSETNDFDGDE
+41 ISIDSETTDFDCDE
-55 IYVKHDTEVSGNG
+55 IYVKHDVEVSGNG

-85 AGTKPATIFIHAGT
+85 AGKKPATIFLHAGT

-117 GEVILDANN
+117 GEVTLDANN

-132 SNKQTNYLSLH
+132 SSKQTNYLSLH

-157 STVGGVVSTKGHLD
+157 STVGGVVRSEGHLD

-201 RNNKAEYNGAA
+201 KNNKAEYNGAA
-212 AYVLDGQTNIINC
+212 AYVLNGQTNIINC

-237 ALRIQGTTYIEGSLF
+237 ALRIQGDTYIEKSIF
-252 ENNVAALSSSAGG
+252 ENNVAALSSAAGG

-321 FTGNSARHGGAIIAN
+321 FTSNSARHGGAIIAN

-343 STVADNYVQ
+343 STVADNYVP

-367 LRGDSILV
+367 LRGDSILI

-396 DGNIVETGNS
+396 EGNIVEKGNS
-406 MGTNSKITTNSGKI
+406 MGSDSKITTNNGRV
-420 SNEITQGPTINKPQ
+420 SNEITQSLTISKPQ
-434 IVIQNGKSV
+434 IIIQHGKSV
-443 KKSDNTANIPKNNDE
+443 QKSDNTAIIPKNNKEADSNE
-458 KISPQ
+458 
-463 NPVTESNDNNNQNL
+463 NPVTETNDNHNPNQY
-477 KPVTESNDNS
+477 
-487 NQNQEHVNENNG
+487 HVNENKG

-505 ENDINENPSTSNAQD
+505 ENNIKENLDTSNTQD
-520 SLPVHTNSNGN
+520 SLPIHTSSKSN
-531 QNNIDNIEN
+531 NNNVENIEN

-545 SSTSEIRNEGNLG
+545 SSSEIRNEGNLG
-558 DKAELDNGESSQN
+558 DKSELDNGESSQN
-571 DASARELSPIKSI
+571 DASAHELSPIKSI

>member
-12 FAIVFLALISINIIS
+12 FAIVFLALISINMIS
-27 ANEMDPL
+27 ANEIDHL
-34 NGTADSQ
+34 NGTSNSQ
-41 ISLDSETNDFDGDE
+41 ISPDSETTDFDGDE
-55 IYVKHDTEVSGNG
+55 IYVKHDVEVSGNG

-85 AGTKPATIFIHAGT
+85 TGKKPATIFIHAGT

-117 GEVILDANN
+117 GEVTLDANN

-132 SNKQTNYLSLH
+132 SSKQTNYLSLH

-157 STVGGVVSTKGHLD
+157 STVGGVVRSEGHLD

-201 RNNKAEYNGAA
+201 KNNKAEYNGAA
-212 AYVLDGQTNIINC
+212 AYVLNGQTNIINC

-237 ALRIQGTTYIEGSLF
+237 ALRIQGDTYIEKSIF
-252 ENNVAALSSSAGG
+252 ENNAAALSSAAGG

-343 STVADNYVQ
+343 STVADNYVP

-367 LRGDSILV
+367 LRGDSILI

-396 DGNIVETGNS
+396 EGNIVERGNS
-406 MGTNSKITTNSGKI
+406 MGPSSKITANNGKL
-420 SNEITQGPTINKPQ
+420 SNEITQNPTIIKPQ
-434 IVIQNGKSV
+434 IVIQHGKSV
-443 KKSDNTANIPKNNDE
+443 QKSDNTANIPKNNNE
-458 KISPQ
+458 KDSNQ
-463 NPVTESNDNNNQNL
+463 NPVTETNDNHNPNQ
-477 KPVTESNDNS
+477 D
-487 NQNQEHVNENNG
+487 HVNENKG

-505 ENDINENPSTSNAQD
+505 ENNIKENLDTSNSQN
-520 SLPVHTNSNGN
+520 SLPIHTSSNSNK
-531 QNNIDNIEN
+531 NNAENIEN

-558 DKAELDNGESSQN
+558 DKSELDNGESSQN

-584 ISNEYTVPATV
+584 ISNEYTVPATI

-603 FIIGYLRKR
+603 FVIGYLRKR
-612 EDD
+612 KDD